1 MIPDSWE
8 DDLRRRRHS
17 IRNPNGSTHNEAIQK
32 SSSNEI
38 NDDLITTVM
47 KEGNLLKQQK
57 KFKKLM
63 MKIKCYNAFVK
74 TWNAVKMFPYID
86 NLHGKLKQ

>member
-17 IRNPNGSTHNEAIQK
+17 IRNSNGSTHNEAIQK

-57 KFKKLM
+57 KN
-63 MKIKCYNAFVK
+63 I
-74 TWNAVKMFPYID
+74 FPYID